1 MAAFLVAQARSDG
14 PVQCGYPA
22 LFNGQVDLLLAAWNL
37 NNDFTGAVMVGIM
50 AAMDGEG
57 TLALPRL
64 GAAIRGNVLQIATG
78 DAAAPNLA
86 ENALGAAA
94 ASDHKAFLTLCVGCR
109 AKGLTWL
116 LDLVIAEQH
125 KKLKPENVASYF
137 MMQTRKRVN
146 GASILRLIEPAA
158 TIIANIRAINAGAIP
173 NTLWMRYRTSNTST
187 PGLIIRAL
195 EIWGATVPGLLAA
208 GTLANLNAAA
218 AAPWNVALTHGL
230 PDRLVVLTHATLK
243 AFTMLPEDWYY
254 GETVIARCSATVYNG
269 YYEAARKIREV
280 GGNIGAIR
288 AATDIA
294 TLTAAVPPTLIGI

>member
-1 MAAFLVAQARSDG
+1 MAAFLTAQARSDG

-22 LFNGQVDLLLAAWNL
+22 TFTGQVDALLAAWNL
-37 NNDFTGAVMVGIM
+37 NADFTGAVMVGMM
-50 AAMDGEG
+50 AAMDADG

-64 GAAIRGNVLQIATG
+64 AAAIRGNVLQIATG

-94 ASDHKAFLTLCVGCR
+94 ASDHKTFLTLCVGCR

-125 KKLKPENVASYF
+125 KKLKPENVASYY

-158 TIIANIRAINAGAIP
+158 TIIANIRANHAGAIP

-187 PGLIIRAL
+187 PGLILRAL
-195 EIWGATVPGLLAA
+195 EIWGATVPGLLAG
-208 GTLANLNAAA
+208 GTQGNLNAAA
-218 AAPWNVALTHGL
+218 AAPWDVTLTHGL

-243 AFTMLPEDWYY
+243 AFNMLPEDWYY
-254 GETVIARCSATVYNG
+254 GETVLARCSGTIYSG
-269 YYEAARKIREV
+269 YYEAARKIKEV
-280 GGNIGAIR
+280 GGNVGAIR
-288 AATDIA
+288 AATDVA
-294 TLTAAVPPTLIGI
+294 TLAAAIPPTLTGI